1 MAKFDNKTFEITGTF
16 GKISVYKM
24 RGIERPIVRTKG
36 GASREKINKS
46 PRFALTRM
54 NNREFGDASCAASD
68 IRLALFHV
76 RHLSDY
82 NFSPKL
88 SGMCRKIMK
97 LDESHPL
104 GYREVIFSAHRH
116 LLDGFSLNKT
126 TLFDSVI
133 RHPLACNIDRE
144 NCSVTVNIPALAPD
158 FNLFLPWT
166 LSLYRIVVGL
176 GIVADG
182 AAYAG
187 ASPQPGQDA
196 IYAPPAYTPWLINTQ
211 PTENFT
217 LTTQAGDPTKLATS
231 RTLIVS
237 VGIEIGVPGIGGE
250 IVPAKRLGCA
260 KILMTG

>member
-54 NNREFGDASCAASD
+54 NNQEFGDASHAASA
-68 IRLALFHV
+68 IRLGLLHV

-82 NFSPKL
+82 NFSPRL

-104 GYREVIFSAHRH
+104 GYRKVIFSKHRH

-144 NCSVTVNIPALAPD
+144 NGSVMVSIPPLAPD

-166 LSLYRIVVGL
+166 LSMYRIVVGL
-176 GIVADG
+176 GILEDG
-182 AAYAG
+182 MGYAG
-187 ASPQPGQDA
+187 ISTQGGKDP
-196 IYAPPAYTPWLINTQ
+196 IYAQPVYTHWLINTQ

-217 LTTQAGDPTKLATS
+217 LTTQASKPEKLSAS
-231 RTLIVS
+231 QTLIVS
-237 VGIEIGVPGIGGE
+237 VGIEIGVPGVGGE

>member
-24 RGIERPIVRTKG
+24 RGIERPIVRTRG

-46 PRFALTRM
+46 PNFALTRM
-54 NNREFGDASCAASD
+54 NNREFGGASSAASV
-68 IRLALFHV
+68 IRLALLHV

-82 NFSPKL
+82 NFSPRL
-88 SGMCRKIMK
+88 SGMCRKIMS
-97 LDESHPL
+97 LDDSNPL
-104 GYREVIFSAHRH
+104 GYRMVMLSTHRH

-144 NCSVTVNIPALAPD
+144 DNSVTVNIPPLSPG
-158 FNLFLPWT
+158 FNLFLPWNF
-166 LSLYRIVVGL
+166 SLYRIVVGF
-176 GIVADG
+176 GAVADG
-182 AAYAG
+182 IGYTG
-187 ASPQPGQDA
+187 VSTNMGKDP
-196 IYAPPAYTPWLINTQ
+196 IYAPAAYSPWLINTQ
-211 PTENFT
+211 PQENFT
-217 LTTQAGDPTKLATS
+217 LTTRASRAEKLPPST
-231 RTLIVS
+231 TLIVS
-237 VGIEIGVPGIGGE
+237 VGIEIGVPGMGGE